1 MESTKKHKKVLSR
14 IDVIFLA
21 FGAMIGWGWVVLSG
35 TWIEAAGLLGAVI
48 AFLIGGLLV
57 TFVGLTYAELISA
70 MPDDGGELSYVLRS
84 IGPKSAF
91 IASWAIALGYISV
104 VAFEAVALP
113 TVIEYLFPNYKVGLM
128 YTITDYDVYLSWV
141 LVGAIGSILI
151 TIINYFGVQTA
162 AFFQMVLTAIITLIG
177 IMLVFGSSVNG
188 DFSNAEPL
196 FSGGVAGII
205 TVLVMAPFLFV
216 GFDVIPQA
224 SKDMNVPPKSIGK
237 LLILSIA
244 FAVVFY
250 IAVILAVGFALDRNE
265 LSTSVLPT
273 ADAMAAVFGSDLFS
287 KILIIG
293 GVAGI
298 ITSWNAFVIGGSRVI
313 QSMADKKMIPAW
325 FGKVHPK
332 YNTPTNAVIFIGALA
347 TFSPLLGRPMLV
359 WLVDAGGLAIVIA
372 YLLVAIAFV
381 RLRKNEPD
389 LVRPFR
395 AGKSS
400 IIGWISIFMSIG
412 FIVLY
417 LPGMPAALIWPY
429 EWFIFAGWWAVGLI
443 LMFIMRGN
451 YQDISL
457 KVKQSS
463 SQQGQV

>member
-1 MESTKKHKKVLSR
+1 METSKRNHKVLSR

-35 TWIEAAGLLGAVI
+35 NWIQSAGVVGAVI
-48 AFLIGGLLV
+48 AFAIGGVLV

-70 MPDDGGELSYVLRS
+70 MPDDGGELAYVLRS

-91 IASWAIALGYISV
+91 VASWAIALGYISV

-113 TVIEYLFPNYKVGLM
+113 TVIEYLFPNYKVGFM
-128 YTITDYDVYLSWV
+128 YTITGYDVYISWV
-141 LVGAIGSILI
+141 LVGAVGSIII
-151 TIINYFGVQTA
+151 TIINYFGVKTA
-162 AFFQMVLTAIITLIG
+162 AFFQMVLTTMIVLIG
-177 IMLVFGSSVNG
+177 LMLIAGAGFNG

-196 FSGGVAGII
+196 FAGGTAGII
-205 TVLVMAPFLFV
+205 TVLVMTPFLFV

-224 SKDMNVPPKSIGK
+224 SKDMNVAPKSIGK

-244 FAVVFY
+244 FAVAFY
-250 IAVILAVGFALDRNE
+250 IAVIIAVGVALDE
-265 LSTSVLPT
+265 TALSNSVLPT

-287 KILIIG
+287 QILIIG

-298 ITSWNAFVIGGSRVI
+298 VTSWNAFVIGGSRVI
-313 QSMADKKMIPAW
+313 QSMANKKMIPAW

-332 YNTPTNAVIFIGALA
+332 YNTPTNAILFIGTLA
-347 TFSPLLGRPMLV
+347 TVSPLLGRPMLV

-372 YLLVAIAFV
+372 YLLVAIGFV
-381 RLRKNEPD
+381 RLRKNEPNMI
-389 LVRPFR
+389 RPFR

-412 FIVLY
+412 FIILY
-417 LPGMPAALIWPY
+417 MPGMPAALIWPY
-429 EWFIFAGWWAVGLI
+429 EWIIFAGWWTIGLV
-443 LMFIMRGN
+443 LMLTMKKN
-451 YQDISL
+451 PASVSYE
-457 KVKQSS
+457 KVEKN
-463 SQQGQV
+463 G